1 MKRSILRSRLLLLLV
16 IPTITGCAF
25 FNALY
30 NGWQAFNTGM
40 KTEEEMYRNGSDTAD
55 VRQATKADY
64 DRAIKKAEKAIS
76 YYPKSDRTHDDAF
89 FLKGRTLYQMGAYA
103 EAVPVF
109 KTLQKDFP
117 DSKRIPQS
125 WLYMAMSYAESGDYP
140 AADETY
146 TYIIDNFPE
155 LNKNQEILILKADLA
170 VMMKGKSQAI
180 AFLEEALNNITDPA
194 RRMYIYDRLAGLYID
209 LKMYEKALNLLL
221 EKPVFDKS
229 YKDIYFTASVKQITC
244 YRELKK
250 YKEAEKLLLELI
262 ESRHFVTHNA
272 EMRYE
277 LAVLYLKEERI
288 EEARKLFQDLVGT
301 DKTDETVAK
310 SWFELS
316 NLQIDIDG
324 DLTKGEESLEKV
336 IEISSDNELLSKAK
350 RRLNGLKQIRTYSDT
365 LTAGVSDSTP
375 EWSLRFKIGERYW
388 LDVDLPDSALA
399 QFETI
404 LSDTTVDDSTYVKTL
419 YSKGWIIQEMKGD
432 SVLARPVFEQVIE
445 DYPAYAEAKEAQ
457 RMLGDDITI
466 MIRRDSAD
474 VRFKQAE
481 DLRFATKGYSK
492 DVYYSYLVTALKYPE
507 IKDIA
512 SKSLY
517 AAGWVVNQR
526 EGVDEEVDTA
536 AAKIFGRLCREY
548 PESDQCKAV
557 EIMLENGKVKGF
569 VDSYTKFL
577 EEKGKESGGEDDSTA
592 FAIEDS
598 ISGVEKDT
606 LPLVIPDFTDWF

>member
-1 MKRSILRSRLLLLLV
+1 MKRSILRSRLLLLLI

-55 VRQATKADY
+55 VRQATKANY

-117 DSKRIPQS
+117 ESKRIPQS
-125 WLYMAMSYAESGDYP
+125 WLYMGMSYAESGDYP

-155 LNKNQEILILKADLA
+155 LNKNQEIVILKADLA
-170 VMMKGKSQAI
+170 VKMKGKSQAI
-180 AFLEEALNNITDPA
+180 VFLEEALNNITDPA

-221 EKPVFDKS
+221 EKPPFDKS
-229 YKDIYFTASVKQITC
+229 YKDLYFTASVKQITC
-244 YRELKK
+244 YGELEK
-250 YKEAEKLLLELI
+250 YEEAEKLLLELI
-262 ESRHFVTHNA
+262 DSRHFVTHNA
-272 EMRYE
+272 EMKLE
-277 LAVLYLKEERI
+277 LAILYLKEKRI
-288 EEARKLFQDLVGT
+288 DEARKLLQDLVGT

-310 SWFELS
+310 SWYELS
-316 NLQIDIDG
+316 GIQIDIDG
-324 DLTKGEESLEKV
+324 KLQDGQESLEKV
-336 IEISSDNELLSKAK
+336 VEISSDNDLISKAK
-350 RRLNGLKQIRTYSDT
+350 RRLDGLKQIKIYSDT
-365 LTAGVSDSTP
+365 LTQGVNDTTP
-375 EWSLRFKIGERYW
+375 EWFLRFKMGERYW
-388 LDVDLPDSALA
+388 LDVNLPDSALA

-404 LSDTTVDDSTYVKTL
+404 LSDTGVEDSIYVKTL
-419 YSKGWIIQEMKGD
+419 YSKGWIIQELQGD
-432 SVLARPVFEQVIE
+432 SAAARPVFEQVIS
-445 DYPAYAEAKEAQ
+445 DYPAYEEAKEAQ
-457 RMLGDDITI
+457 RMIGEPVTI
-466 MIRRDSAD
+466 MVRRDSAN
-474 VRFKQAE
+474 VRFKDAE
-481 DLRFATKGYSK
+481 DLRLATKGYSK
-492 DVYYSYLVTALKYPE
+492 DVYYSYLITALKYPE
-507 IKDIA
+507 IEDVA
-512 SKSLY
+512 AKSLY

-526 EGVDEEVDTA
+526 EGAKEEVDTA
-536 AAKIFGRLCREY
+536 AAKIFGRLCKDY

-577 EEKGKESGGEDDSTA
+577 EEKGKEGDEDDSTA
-592 FAIEDS
+592 LAIEDS
-598 ISGVEKDT
+598 ISVIVTDT
-606 LPLVIPDFTDWF
+606 LPLVIPDFKDWF